1 MRSLDTGLPP
11 LILRFAKWNVLAAL
25 LALAV
30 VAAMLVVVVPP
41 LSGPAAYEA
50 MLAGREDSVR
60 CRLCGVPYPT
70 AVAGVALVVGGFGL
84 MVLFGTVTAILRA
97 FGPPALVITAD
108 GMATYR
114 LPWKTQRFS
123 LEPGTRIRVG
133 PAFRF
138 DPPGRDEEGRAVSG
152 LNLRTRVTDLS
163 ADEICNRLAAL
174 RPDWLI
180 EKG

>member
-30 VAAMLVVVVPP
+30 LAVMLVVIVPP
-41 LSGPAAYEA
+41 LSSPAAYDA

-123 LEPGTRIRVG
+123 LEPGTPIRVG

-138 DPPGRDEEGRAVSG
+138 DPPGRDEEARAVSG